1 MDGSR
6 IFTYN
11 LPSPSSSSR
20 ITSRQRSH
28 TTPEH
33 TGQTGHNVFLI
44 VSFHYYSRKH
54 SYYLDTVAAKCSDV
68 EEVLAALFG
77 VRVVALQVHAVAD
90 GADVGAGNDVHL
102 VRVTV
107 FSIL

>member
-20 ITSRQRSH
+20 IT
-28 TTPEH
+28 PEH
-33 TGQTGHNVFLI
+33 TGHNVFLI

-102 VRVTV
+102 VAV

>member
-11 LPSPSSSSR
+11 LPSPSSSSSR

-33 TGQTGHNVFLI
+33 TGHNVFLI

-90 GADVGAGNDVHL
+90 GADVGAGDDVHL
-102 VRVTV
+102 VTV

>member
-20 ITSRQRSH
+20 ITSATPHQSTRD
-28 TTPEH
+28 TTY
-33 TGQTGHNVFLI
+33 FS

-54 SYYLDTVAAKCSDV
+54 SYYLDTVAAQCSDV
-68 EEVLAALFG
+68 EEVLAALLG
-77 VRVVALQVHAVAD
+77 VRVVAVQVHAVAD
-90 GADVGAGNDVHL
+90 GADVGAGDDVYL
-102 VRVTV
+102 VTM
-107 FSIL
+107 FSIFVCEADL

>member
-1 MDGSR
+1 MEVGYLPT
-6 IFTYN
+6 IFP
-11 LPSPSSSSR
+11 LPLPPLASLHDSAATPH
-20 ITSRQRSH
+20 Q
-28 TTPEH
+28 PEH

-90 GADVGAGNDVHL
+90 GADVGAGDDVHL
-102 VRVTV
+102 VTV
-107 FSIL
+107 FSIS